1 MGFQSSTQGL
11 VQRPVKVNLSV
22 YGHSK
27 VEHGDW
33 TSGPA
38 ILANLL
44 FVRTRNESDVA
55 EALTEHQR
63 ATHKFPKVLLFLLAR
78 SQIGD
83 TAGTLLRSLELF

>member
-1 MGFQSSTQGL
+1 MSFQSSTQGL
-11 VQRPVKVNLSV
+11 VQRPVKVILTVSD
-22 YGHSK
+22 YSK
-27 VEHGDW
+27 VEHRDW

-38 ILANLL
+38 IPANPL
-44 FVRTRNESDVA
+44 FVRTRNEGVVA